1 MNSMMN
7 AGRGVILILA
17 VSAVFFS
24 FAAATSVPGQ
34 TQNDEQA
41 EMKLALDLAKLLQSA
56 RTVISNHQN
65 LINDPEVGDKGL
77 TGERVLAETIEQ
89 YRKAT
94 GHDPR
99 DFDPQSREGRLMRAE
114 LDAIREV
121 VDESQTLINEK
132 GLGFKGFIPA
142 VFGRLVTERLRD
154 KVATEL
160 QIKITAPPP
169 LVRNRKARPD
179 EWEQQIIETKFLSPD
194 WTRGKVYSE
203 AQKNGV
209 QSVFR
214 VMVPEYYAASC
225 LTCHGG
231 PKGEIDIT
239 GYPKEGASEG
249 DLGGVISITLFRNNQ

>member
-1 MNSMMN
+1 VNSMMN

-194 WTRGKVYSE
+194 WTRGQVYSE